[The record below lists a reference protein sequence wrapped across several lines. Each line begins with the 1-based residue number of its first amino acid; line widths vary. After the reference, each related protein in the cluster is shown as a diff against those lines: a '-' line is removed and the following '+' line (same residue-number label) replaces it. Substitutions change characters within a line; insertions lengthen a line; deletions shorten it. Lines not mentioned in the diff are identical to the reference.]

1 MQLDKLLHGGDYN
14 PEQWLDRPDI
24 LAKDVELMEKAHVN
38 VVTLGVFSWSTI
50 EPQEGEF
57 HLDWLADIIH
67 NLYAHGISTIL
78 ATPSAARPAW
88 LAQKYPEVRRVRHEK
103 NVALLGAAHA
113 GPVVRQAGDGQRAAL
128 IFFRRHGKPLL
139 RMFL

>member
-38 VVTLGVFSWSTI
+38 VVTLGVFSWSTL

-78 ATPSAARPAW
+78 ATPSGAPCARRPRARTV
-88 LAQKYPEVRRVRHEK
+88 QPPPES
-103 NVALLGAAHA
+103 LLHFADL
-113 GPVVRQAGDGQRAAL
+113 P
-128 IFFRRHGKPLL
+128 
-139 RMFL
+139 

>member
-1 MQLDKLLHGGDYN
+1 MPFDKLLHGGDYN

-78 ATPSAARPAW
+78 ATPAARTTAT
-88 LAQKYPEVRRVRHEK
+88 LRRSTAKKWPSSTANWPSASVMTQ
-103 NVALLGAAHA
+103 
-113 GPVVRQAGDGQRAAL
+113 P
-128 IFFRRHGKPLL
+128 
-139 RMFL
+139 